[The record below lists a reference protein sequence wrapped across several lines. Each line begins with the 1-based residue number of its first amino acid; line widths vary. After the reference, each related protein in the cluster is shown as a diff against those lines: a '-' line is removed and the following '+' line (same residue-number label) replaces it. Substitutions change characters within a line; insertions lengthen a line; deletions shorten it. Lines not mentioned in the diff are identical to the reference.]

1 MSSVL
6 SLSLQCLYGCYVHSS
21 IVPTCPL
28 FSLSLSLQCLYGCY
42 VHSSIVP
49 TCPLFS
55 LSPVSLW
62 LLRPFFHCPNM
73 SSVLSLSLSSVS
85 MVATSI
91 LPSSQHVLCSLSL
104 SPVSLWLL
112 RPFFHCPNMSS
123 VLSLSLSS
131 VSMVAMSILPSSQ
144 HVLCSLSLSLQCLY
158 GCYVHSSIVPTCPL
172 FSLSLSSVSTVA
184 MSILPL
190 SQHVLCSLSLSL
202 QCLYGCYV
210 HSSIVPTFHR
220 RCYWLLQNPDMVL
233 VHYLNVP
240 SLEDHGKACGPLLC
254 AVADRRDSL
263 RWSRDELLAQLK
275 PMFHSIKWS
284 CGEGYGSSEFSI
296 EQLAQQ
302 ILESQQT
309 KPQPRTHTCLCSS
322 TLASPGANIPH
333 RCNSTKHRIISPKLP
348 ATSPA
353 MSASPLAEG
362 ETGGGDI
369 PAGGEKKPSPHT
381 HPPPSHTHSQ
391 AKLGGSTSL
400 VGRHEGV
407 SSSPSPP
414 SSSSSSSSSPPQAH
428 RTATIAVSNGTTNS
442 FYGDQ
447 RGLTTVALPQN
458 AVIVMTTA
466 GVIGTQG
473 GGEQESSLS
482 LTRSGQLVLSPV
494 PPKPDTPSPPTPPA
508 PPTPSPPTPGVA
520 TLSLTLLS
528 SPVIGGLLLTPS
540 PSPSL
545 LHPLPTAAPSPS
557 PCQPPVFDPDSF
569 LNSPKQGQT
578 YGGTLPPSSPSPP
591 PSSSSPHAP
600 SLTLSL
606 SPTSPPPCSS
616 PPSSLSSLS
625 SEAERKNEE
634 RVVLQTSAPSS
645 SLPPTLSLSLSP
657 SHSAPS
663 SSLPPSLSLSLSP
676 SHSIPSSSLPPSLS
690 LSLSPSHSIPSSS
703 LPPSLS
709 LSLSPSHSIPSSS
722 LPPSLSL
729 SLSPSH
735 SIPSS
740 SLPPSLSLSLS
751 PSHSA
756 PSSSLPPSLSLSLS
770 PSHSAP
776 SLLPLCLESAL
787 ALGPLGETEG
797 ERGEADGERER
808 QREEGREEGHPPT
821 KLALLQRSQSPKPS
835 SSGQHHRKASSS
847 LLLIRH
853 ETQQTPPTQQ
863 MAPNLQPHR
872 QDGEQPLVV
881 LEPKE
886 LQQHL
891 PQPMTSMHC
900 NPNPT
905 PTPTPLTLTQNHHSQ
920 LLLLQHRRLQSQE
933 REMEKEVERERQREV
948 ERERGR
954 QLLLLHQR
962 LSQPTPLES
971 LFANINNVANANMA
985 LSTTVN
991 MDSANA
997 TMGNV
1002 NMTNMANGRVRVKE
1016 ERGRGYE
1023 AEDTPM
1029 DTGQRSEVT
1038 DVSEE
1043 LEISFDS
1050 QFPDLISE
1058 LITEADA
1065 PNTHTHTHTS
1075 VLVPNPAPTSLFPTG
1090 VRYMVPPQ
1098 PSPSSSFLPFPPLP
1112 PNNGTELQRLATI
1125 TDFSPEWSYPEGG
1138 VKVLITGPW
1147 LEATG
1152 RYSCVFDQS
1161 TVPASLIQPGVLRS
1175 YCPAHE
1181 AGLVSLHIVEDSGSV
1196 SSSVLFEYRA
1206 RNASSLPS
1214 SQLDWLSLDDNQF
1227 RMSILDRLEQM
1238 ERRMAEMS
1246 ATNPH
1251 TQPPPQCQRIS
1262 TLSPHTPPPE
1272 DRSQS
1277 GPWFERRIVGVCER
1291 MMEGGRWRGGGEE
1304 RLAHSVRHRGMTLLH
1319 LAAAQGYTHL
1329 IHTLIHWRR
1338 VNSDSLDVEQEVDP
1352 LTVDHFSCTPLMWA
1366 CALGHQ
1372 AAAEVLYGWNSQALG
1387 IPDSL
1392 GRLPLAV
1399 ARSRGHTCLAR
1410 ALEDLHTH
1418 RPDTHP
1424 PTERA
1429 EEGEQ
1434 RTTPTPQ
1441 LPPSPLST
1449 SPDTGLSSS
1458 SSIPSP
1464 SLSLPS
1470 PSLSS
1475 AYSSGSV
1482 PLYNPPDPMD
1492 TSPSSPSLSL
1502 SSLPL
1507 SPPSPSLSLPL
1518 SLPVWGEA
1526 CGGCVA
1532 GDSSLNA
1539 GPRDPLFL
1547 MDYEPAPPHSPPGPP
1562 HSHTSPRR
1570 SHTPPRRSHTH
1581 TFEEQVSFNENA
1593 ENEEEFLPAEVLQVD
1608 MATLAEQIIEA
1619 TPERIKQEELS
1630 RGAESPLRERRD
1642 NTVISDTMPWLATY
1656 LDTHTHSSLSRCVYP
1671 PSHLSTLALQRLR
1684 PPSSVAWAEFL
1695 NASANGRMERD
1706 FALLT
1711 LTDSEQRELYEA
1723 ARIIQNAFRRYKG
1736 RRLKEQQDMA
1746 AAVIQRCYRKY
1757 KQYALYKRMTQA
1769 AILIQSKFRSYY
1781 EQKKFQQ
1788 SRRAAVLI
1796 QQYYRSY
1803 KEYERLKQG
1812 PRGSGSHNPKLKGSF
1827 LTKKQDQA
1835 ARKIMRFLRRCRTPD

>member
-1 MSSVL
+1 MNNKERESTKESENSRGQMKVFLPNKLLERLPQTTSLPKERLRWNTNEEIASYLITFDRHEEWL
-6 SLSLQCLYGCYVHSS
+6 S
-21 IVPTCPL
+21 
-28 FSLSLSLQCLYGCY
+28 
-42 VHSSIVP
+42 
-49 TCPLFS
+49 
-55 LSPVSLW
+55 
-62 LLRPFFHCPNM
+62 
-73 SSVLSLSLSSVS
+73 
-85 MVATSI
+85 
-91 LPSSQHVLCSLSL
+91 CSLKT
-104 SPVSLWLL
+104 
-112 RPFFHCPNMSS
+112 RPQNG
-123 VLSLSLSS
+123 
-131 VSMVAMSILPSSQ
+131 SIF
-144 HVLCSLSLSLQCLY
+144 LY
-158 GCYVHSSIVPTCPL
+158 NRKKIKYRKDGYCWKKRKDGKTTREDHMKLKVQGIE
-172 FSLSLSSVSTVA
+172 
-184 MSILPL
+184 
-190 SQHVLCSLSLSL
+190 
-202 QCLYGCYV
+202 CLYGCYV

-353 MSASPLAEG
+353 LSASPLAEG

-391 AKLGGSTSL
+391 VKLGGSTSL

-414 SSSSSSSSSPPQAH
+414 SSSSSSSSSSPPQAH

-473 GGEQESSLS
+473 GGERESSLS

-494 PPKPDTPSPPTPPA
+494 PPKPDTPSPNPTCS
-508 PPTPSPPTPGVA
+508 THPSPPTLGW
-520 TLSLTLLS
+520 LLS
-528 SPVIGGLLLTPS
+528 AS
-540 PSPSL
+540 PSCP
-545 LHPLPTAAPSPS
+545 HPL
-557 PCQPPVFDPDSF
+557 
-569 LNSPKQGQT
+569 
-578 YGGTLPPSSPSPP
+578 
-591 PSSSSPHAP
+591 
-600 SLTLSL
+600 
-606 SPTSPPPCSS
+606 
-616 PPSSLSSLS
+616 
-625 SEAERKNEE
+625 
-634 RVVLQTSAPSS
+634 
-645 SLPPTLSLSLSP
+645 
-657 SHSAPS
+657 
-663 SSLPPSLSLSLSP
+663 SLPPSLSLSLSP
-676 SHSIPSSSLPPSLS
+676 SHST
-690 LSLSPSHSIPSSS
+690 
-703 LPPSLS
+703 
-709 LSLSPSHSIPSSS
+709 
-722 LPPSLSL
+722 
-729 SLSPSH
+729 
-735 SIPSS
+735 
-740 SLPPSLSLSLS
+740 
-751 PSHSA
+751 

-821 KLALLQRSQSPKPS
+821 KLALLQRSQSPKLS

-853 ETQQTPPTQQ
+853 ETQQTSPTQQ

-886 LQQHL
+886 LQQQL

-905 PTPTPLTLTQNHHSQ
+905 LTPTPLTLTQNHHSQ

-991 MDSANA
+991 MDSTNA
-997 TMGNV
+997 TMDNV

-1304 RLAHSVRHRGMTLLH
+1304 RLAHSIRHRGMTLLH

-1329 IHTLIHWRR
+1329 IHTLIHWRS

-1418 RPDTHP
+1418 RPDTHT

-1429 EEGEQ
+1429 EEGAQGEQ

-1492 TSPSSPSLSL
+1492 TSPSSPLSPL

-1526 CGGCVA
+1526 CGGCEA

-1562 HSHTSPRR
+1562 HSHTPPSLT
-1570 SHTPPRRSHTH
+1570 HTPRRSHTH
-1581 TFEEQVSFNENA
+1581 TFKEQVSFNENA
-1593 ENEEEFLPAEVLQVD
+1593 ENEEEFLPAEVQQVD

-1642 NTVISDTMPWLATY
+1642 NTVISDTLPWLATY
-1656 LDTHTHSSLSRCVYP
+1656 LDTHTHSSLSRCVYPPMCVP

-1757 KQYALYKRMTQA
+1757 KQLTWIALKYALYKRMTQA

-1835 ARKIMRFLRRCRTPD
+1835 ARKIMRFLRRCRHRIKELKQTKELERRGLTT